1 MEKNIEE
8 EKIEIVTDKLENKEL
23 KVDEVT
29 EGKVTVFLS
38 NEDKSFSAFYNPAQV
53 NVIINF

>member
-1 MEKNIEE
+1 MENNIES
-8 EKIEIVTDKLENKEL
+8 VDKLENKEVKL
-23 KVDEVT
+23 DEVT

-53 NVIINF
+53 DFIFYI